1 MKKPLI
7 GLTPSHNTD
16 NNDIQMRP
24 TYIKALTAAGA
35 IPVVLPLTSS
45 EDDLRKLVDTL
56 DTAFIHRPGRHH
68 LAGYSQ
74 PGKE

>member
-16 NNDIQMRP
+16 NHDIQMRP
-24 TYIKALTAAGA
+24 TYLKAVTAAGA

-45 EDDLRKLVDTL
+45 EED
-56 DTAFIHRPGRHH
+56 
-68 LAGYSQ
+68 
-74 PGKE
+74 

>member
-24 TYIKALTAAGA
+24 TYIKALTEAPTS
-35 IPVVLPLTSS
+35 IPSCS
-45 EDDLRKLVDTL
+45 EKKL
-56 DTAFIHRPGRHH
+56 
-68 LAGYSQ
+68 
-74 PGKE
+74 

>member
-45 EDDLRKLVDTL
+45 DDDLRQLE
-56 DTAFIHRPGRHH
+56 IGR
-68 LAGYSQ
+68 ASCRERVSS
-74 PGKE
+74 PV